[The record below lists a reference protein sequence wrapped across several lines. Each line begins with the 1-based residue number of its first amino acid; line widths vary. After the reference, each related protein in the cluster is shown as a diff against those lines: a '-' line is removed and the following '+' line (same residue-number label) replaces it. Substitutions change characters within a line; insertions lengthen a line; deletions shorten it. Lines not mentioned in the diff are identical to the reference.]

1 MATLPRTDADLQLNV
16 LAELAWD
23 TRVGPNEIGV
33 IVKDGVVTL
42 TGWVDSYPKRLAARE
57 AALRVDGVK
66 AVADEI
72 EVRLLGVAARTDAD
86 IAAAA
91 RQALERDADLP
102 VEHIDITVSKGVVTL
117 QGEVDWWYQVEDAER
132 VIGRLKGVRKVIN
145 LLTIRPRPRPSP
157 AQLKQD
163 IENAL
168 VRSAEI
174 DAHRIQ
180 VDVREDGTVI
190 LNGTVRSWVEREEAE
205 RVAWRGAGVTKVDN
219 HITIKP
225 D

>member
-1 MATLPRTDADLQLNV
+1 MATLPRTDEDIQLDV
-16 LAELAWD
+16 LAELEWD

-42 TGWVDSYPKRLAARE
+42 TGWVDSYIKKLAARE

-72 EVRLLGVAARTDAD
+72 EVRLPGVAARTDAD

-102 VEHIDITVSKGVVTL
+102 VEHIHS
-117 QGEVDWWYQVEDAER
+117 
-132 VIGRLKGVRKVIN
+132 
-145 LLTIRPRPRPSP
+145 
-157 AQLKQD
+157 
-163 IENAL
+163 
-168 VRSAEI
+168 
-174 DAHRIQ
+174 
-180 VDVREDGTVI
+180 GTVI
-190 LNGTVRSWVEREEAE
+190 LTGTVRAWAEREEAE
-205 RVAWRGAGVTKVDN
+205 RVAWRGAGVTKVEN